1 MIVNYSLVLSS
12 NISREF
18 DLRHSLYLHGQ
29 RLEWKSNVILR
40 LANDTFSCFPH
51 KFVIY
56 FITPFPPERK
66 KKNQELK
73 LLDLSFFFSFFFY
86 KDFFTEIA
94 VKLNLSACEKCARLF
109 ILIFFFFNFA
119 NTFSQGQSIFLGEV
133 GR

>member
-73 LLDLSFFFSFFFY
+73 LLDFSFFFY

>member
-73 LLDLSFFFSFFFY
+73 LLDLSFFFY

>member
-73 LLDLSFFFSFFFY
+73 LLDLSFFFLFFFI
-86 KDFFTEIA
+86 KISS
-94 VKLNLSACEKCARLF
+94 LRLQLS
-109 ILIFFFFNFA
+109 
-119 NTFSQGQSIFLGEV
+119 
-133 GR
+133 

>member
-12 NISREF
+12 NILREF

-56 FITPFPPERK
+56 YSLSPLKE

-73 LLDLSFFFSFFFY
+73 LLDFLFFFVIKISSLRLQ
-86 KDFFTEIA
+86 
-94 VKLNLSACEKCARLF
+94 LNLSVCEKCARL
-109 ILIFFFFNFA
+109 LLFFFF
-119 NTFSQGQSIFLGEV
+119 FLILQILSHKDKV
-133 GR
+133 YY

>member
-66 KKNQELK
+66 KRIRNSNCWIFL
-73 LLDLSFFFSFFFY
+73 FFFY

>member
-1 MIVNYSLVLSS
+1 MSYYVWLMTPSLAFHI
-12 NISREF
+12 N
-18 DLRHSLYLHGQ
+18 
-29 RLEWKSNVILR
+29 
-40 LANDTFSCFPH
+40 
-51 KFVIY
+51 
-56 FITPFPPERK
+56 
-66 KKNQELK
+66 
-73 LLDLSFFFSFFFY
+73 LSFILLLPSPLKEKKRIRNSNCWIFLFFFY

>member
-1 MIVNYSLVLSS
+1 MSYYVWLMTPSLAFHI
-12 NISREF
+12 N
-18 DLRHSLYLHGQ
+18 
-29 RLEWKSNVILR
+29 
-40 LANDTFSCFPH
+40 
-51 KFVIY
+51 
-56 FITPFPPERK
+56 
-66 KKNQELK
+66 
-73 LLDLSFFFSFFFY
+73 LSFILLLPSPLKEKKESGTQIVGSFFFFFY